1 MARNVPKAS
10 SPAVFKTMSG
20 NRGKD
25 TRMEVKVRKALW
37 AAGYRYRK
45 NNRKLYGTPDIS
57 FPGLRVVVFLD
68 SCYWHGCPLHFKLPK
83 TNADFW
89 RQKIGRN
96 IERDADV
103 TRHYVEEGW
112 IILRFWEHQ
121 VNDDF
126 DHVIYTI
133 THFVDMA
140 KQNRHI
146 RSG

>member
-1 MARNVPKAS
+1 MGRNVPKAS
-10 SPAVFKTMSG
+10 SLAVFKTMSG

-25 TRMEVKVRKALW
+25 TKMEVKVRKALW

-83 TNADFW
+83 TNAEFW

-112 IILRFWEHQ
+112 IILRFWEHE
-121 VNDDF
+121 VNEDF
-126 DHVIYTI
+126 NHVIRVIRHY
-133 THFVDMA
+133 VDR
-140 KQNRHI
+140 QRNQSSI
-146 RSG
+146 QL

>member
-25 TRMEVKVRKALW
+25 TKMEVKVRKALW

-83 TNADFW
+83 TNA
-89 RQKIGRN
+89 
-96 IERDADV
+96 
-103 TRHYVEEGW
+103 
-112 IILRFWEHQ
+112 
-121 VNDDF
+121 
-126 DHVIYTI
+126 
-133 THFVDMA
+133 
-140 KQNRHI
+140 
-146 RSG
+146 

>member
-10 SPAVFKTMSG
+10 SPAVFNAMSG

-25 TRMEVKVRKALW
+25 TKMEMKVRKALW

-45 NNRKLYGTPDIS
+45 NNRNLYGTPDIS

-83 TNADFW
+83 TNAEFW

-103 TRHYVEEGW
+103 TRHYVEEDW
-112 IILRFWEHQ
+112 TILRFWEHQ
-121 VNDDF
+121 VNEDF

-133 THFVDMA
+133 SHFVDMA
-140 KQNRHI
+140 KSKRHE

>member
-25 TRMEVKVRKALW
+25 TKMEVKVRKALW

-89 RQKIGRN
+89 HQKIGRN

-103 TRHYVEEGW
+103 IQHYVEEGW
-112 IILRFWEHQ
+112 VILRFWEHQ